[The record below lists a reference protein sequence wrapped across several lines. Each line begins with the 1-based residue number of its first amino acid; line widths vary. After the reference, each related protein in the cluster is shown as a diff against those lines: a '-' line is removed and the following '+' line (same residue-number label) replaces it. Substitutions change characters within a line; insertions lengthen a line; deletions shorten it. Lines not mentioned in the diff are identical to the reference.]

1 MGVHNKTILVRPF
14 LSISENIIERKSI
27 MRFLGVKLD
36 KNLSRRAHINT
47 IAPKISEKT
56 GLLYKSRQDLDNEYL
71 K

>member
-1 MGVHNKTILVRPF
+1 
-14 LSISENIIERKSI
+14 

-36 KNLSRRAHINT
+36 KNLSRRAYINT